1 MNKAARKPRNEERHD
16 TLMKKTFLA
25 AAVMVTVFT
34 AVNTVSAGEPLLSP
48 RGQANQIKSNPGMT
62 PDMLDRSV
70 KAGSPKG
77 IALAESFRKV
87 PGTTR
92 DMIVRNTGATPPRML
107 ANEPWRLQQFQV
119 APLK

>member
-1 MNKAARKPRNEERHD
+1 M
-16 TLMKKTFLA
+16 TLMKKTLLA
-25 AAVMVTVFT
+25 AAVIVTVFA

-48 RGQANQIKSNPGMT
+48 RAQANQIKTVPGTT
-62 PDMLDRSV
+62 PDLLDRSV

-87 PGTTR
+87 PGTTQ
-92 DMIVRNTGATPPRML
+92 DMIVRNTGATPPRLL
-107 ANEPWRLQQFQV
+107 ANEPWRLERFQV

>member
-1 MNKAARKPRNEERHD
+1 MKKGK
-16 TLMKKTFLA
+16 TLMKKTLLT
-25 AAVMVTVFT
+25 AAVIVTVFA

-48 RGQANQIKSNPGMT
+48 RAQANQIKTVPGTT

-77 IALAESFRKV
+77 IAFAESFRKV
-87 PGTTR
+87 PGTTQE
-92 DMIVRNTGATPPRML
+92 MLVRNTGTTPPRLL
-107 ANEPWRLQQFQV
+107 ANEPWRLQRFQV